1 MIRRHFRKL
10 RDDERGFSTIEYGM
24 LAGIVSLGLL
34 GAVMT
39 VGDGLGSSL
48 KELQSTMSKFT
59 VIVID
64 DEQQQTHKRK

>member
-1 MIRRHFRKL
+1 MIRRLFRIL

-39 VGDGLGSSL
+39 VGDGVGNSL
-48 KELQSTMSKFT
+48 KELQTAMGKFS
-59 VIVID
+59 VIVLD
-64 DEQQQTHKRK
+64 DEEKQTHKRK